1 MQPKGRISAFV
12 CVFIIARLPSD
23 ARTSSQVPPDIRKFC
38 TTKDPIWSYMT
49 TSNRSGYD
57 CKVDVMDNIDSEYV
71 HFRRFLSHRKL
82 IVNDW
87 VQFLEG
93 HFYYKRGSAGTNIQ
107 TYNAMNVTLREHGAL
122 SDIETLVYQS
132 IDNMCGIFVVDNMV
146 NGAEGPTFEL
156 RVKNSSI
163 HAVNATECSRKYL
176 EMVKKQAIAKV
187 TYQPACQDILKGMN
201 NIVAGGSTDNG
212 GIGLGGLHHSEPFFI
227 PPAVLL
233 LNPLRV
239 AAMFLPSWLT

>member
-1 MQPKGRISAFV
+1 MQSKGIISAFV
-12 CVFIIARLPSD
+12 CVFIIAPLWSD
-23 ARTSSQVPPDIRKFC
+23 ARTSSQVPLDIWKFWN
-38 TTKDPIWSYMT
+38 TKDPIWSYMT
-49 TSNRSGYD
+49 TSKRTGYD

-71 HFRRFLSHRKL
+71 QFRRFLAHRKL

-87 VQFLEG
+87 VQFLVG

-132 IDNMCGIFVVDNMV
+132 IDNMCGIFVVDNM
-146 NGAEGPTFEL
+146 AEPGPTFEL

-163 HAVNATECSRKYL
+163 HAVNGTKCFTEYH
-176 EMVKKQAIAKV
+176 EMTKKQAIAKV
-187 TYQPACQDILKGMN
+187 AYEPACQDILKGMN
-201 NIVAGGSTDNG
+201 NIVPGGSTDNG
-212 GIGLGGLHHSEPFFI
+212 AIGLGSLHHSGPFFI

-233 LNPLRV
+233 LNPFRV